1 MRGIDMNYEAM
12 YDEFIANFYPE
23 SYGNDDRMIRNW
35 ENGFAFDHFA
45 QSLNMTEEQLLEVI

>member
-1 MRGIDMNYEAM
+1 MNYEAM